1 LNRPSRILL
10 VDDDVAAIGAM
21 RKILADVG
29 QIRFATSGSDALQL
43 ARESMPDVVLM
54 DVEMPG
60 MSGLDVCAAMKRD
73 PVLRDVPVIFVTSH
87 HGTEEEVAGLSVGAM
102 DFISK
107 PPNPPLVVARVRTQ
121 LRLKEMADTLRRTAT
136 TDSLTGVANRRRFD
150 EVLAQEWP
158 RAVRSGSSLAMLMID
173 VDYFKSYND
182 RYGHQGGDQC
192 LIAVADAVRSIPYR
206 SSDLA
211 ARYGGEE
218 FAVLLPE
225 TSLHGASL
233 VAARILQSVDALS
246 IPSEVMPVADHVTVS
261 IGVSA
266 YCCAPLQDQ
275 SALVDTMSNLPTSGV
290 LVAAADRALYAAKR
304 LGRHQVRSLRL
315 EDANAPDKALLV
327 DAGEVLIAMSTGQ
340 FDALRA

>member
-1 LNRPSRILL
+1 MDRVFRILL
-10 VDDDVAAIGAM
+10 VDDDVAVIGALRNM
-21 RKILADVG
+21 LADVG
-29 QIRFATSGSDALQL
+29 QIQFATSGPDAL
-43 ARESMPDVVLM
+43 RIVRDSTPDLVLL

-60 MSGLDVCAAMKRD
+60 MSGLEVCDAMKRD
-73 PVLRDVPVIFVTSH
+73 PQLREVPVIFVTSH
-87 HGTEEEVAGLSVGAM
+87 SSTEEEIAGLNVGAV

-107 PPNPPLVVARVRTQ
+107 PPSGPLVAARVRTQ

-158 RAVRSGSSLAMLMID
+158 RAVRSGSSLALLMID
-173 VDYFKSYND
+173 VDHFKGYND

-192 LIAVADAVRSIPYR
+192 LIAVANAVRSIPYR

-233 VAARILQSVDALS
+233 VAARILQSVDELA
-246 IPSEVMPVADHVTVS
+246 IPNEVTSAADRVTVS

-266 YCCAPLQDQ
+266 YSGTPLQDQ
-275 SALVDTMSNLPTSGV
+275 IALADTMSNLPSSSV

-304 LGRHQVRSLRL
+304 NGRHQVRSLRF
-315 EDANAPDKALLV
+315 EEANAPDKALLV
-327 DAGEVLIAMSTGQ
+327 EAEELLIAMSTGQ